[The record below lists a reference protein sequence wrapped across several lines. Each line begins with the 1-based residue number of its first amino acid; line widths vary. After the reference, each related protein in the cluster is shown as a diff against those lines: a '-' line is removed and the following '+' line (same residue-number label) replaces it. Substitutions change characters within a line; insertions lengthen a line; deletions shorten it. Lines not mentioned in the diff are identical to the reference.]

1 MSIKDRY
8 VLSGKTVNFMEN
20 TIADFRDEYF
30 FLSNFYSAPVT
41 YLGQSFRNNE
51 AAFQSAKCPERSGEF
66 LNLNPSDAKKLG
78 RHVHLR
84 DDWED
89 VKDDVMY
96 DICRAKFVQNP
107 NLARL
112 LIETGD
118 ATLIEGNTWGDRVWG
133 VCDGVGENRLGRI
146 LMRIRSEM
154 KEYLMG

>member
-1 MSIKDRY
+1 M
-8 VLSGKTVNFMEN
+8 NN
-20 TIADFRDEYF
+20 TIAEFRGKYF
-30 FLSNFYSAPVT
+30 FLSNFYSAPAT

-51 AAFQSAKCPERSGEF
+51 AAFQSAKCPERSEEF
-66 LNLNPSDAKKLG
+66 LNLNPSDAKRLG

-96 DICRAKFVQNP
+96 DICKAKFMQNP

-146 LMRIRSEM
+146 LMRIRSEI
-154 KEYLMG
+154 KD

>member
-1 MSIKDRY
+1 M
-8 VLSGKTVNFMEN
+8 NN
-20 TIADFRDEYF
+20 TIAEFRGKYF
-30 FLSNFYSAPVT
+30 FLSNFYPAPVT
-41 YLGQSFRNNE
+41 YLGQSFKNNE
-51 AAFQSAKCPERSGEF
+51 AAFQSAKCPERSNEF
-66 LNLNPSDAKKLG
+66 LSLNPSDAKRLG

-96 DICRAKFVQNP
+96 DICKSKFMQNP

-146 LMRIRSEM
+146 LMRIRSEI
-154 KEYLMG
+154 KD